1 MERWINAF
9 SHSMRAFR
17 HLASHEKAIQEELS
31 LLVLALP
38 VGWFLA
44 PSLDMYLLMLAA
56 LVLLL
61 IVEILNTG
69 IEAACNAITRELRDD
84 IRIAKDCG
92 SLAVLMAC
100 TLAAIV
106 WLYALWLRFFV

>member
-9 SHSMRAFR
+9 SHSMRALR
-17 HLASHEKAIQEELS
+17 HLASHEKAVQEELF
-31 LLVLALP
+31 LLALAFP

-44 PSLDMYLLMLAA
+44 PSFAMYLLMLAA

-69 IEAACNAITRELRDD
+69 IEAACNAITREIRDD

-100 TLAAIV
+100 TLAACV